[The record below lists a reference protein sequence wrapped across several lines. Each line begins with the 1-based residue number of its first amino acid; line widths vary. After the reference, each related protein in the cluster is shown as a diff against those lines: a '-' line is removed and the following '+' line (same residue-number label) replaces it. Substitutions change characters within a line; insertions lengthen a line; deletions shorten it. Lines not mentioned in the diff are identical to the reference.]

1 MTVNN
6 KPQEIDYGK
15 LSQFQLVEKIKEQ
28 DKEIQ
33 KLKKRK
39 KYGLVWDEERTKE
52 VFEQEVQEKLP
63 ILKEVAKNEIN
74 DSDKSKPNNILI
86 EGDNYHALSVL
97 NYTHKGKID
106 VIYIDPPYN
115 TGNNTWKYNNNFVD
129 KDDDFR
135 HSKWLSFMERRLK
148 LAKKL
153 LTKSGTIVVSIDDYE
168 IHTLRLLMDEIF
180 DARNRLS
187 TITVVHNPRGRN
199 DDKHFA
205 TMHEYMLI
213 YSMNPDDADVG
224 YFELTDKEIDTYK
237 MRDDISNYLLVT
249 YMRGGNNSDR
259 HTRPKMFYPI
269 YYNIK
274 TEKFDSIQTK
284 DTIKLLP
291 INNSGDEKV
300 WKWGKET
307 FLKKKDTELVVRKIK
322 NEYKI
327 FKKRRLLNIV
337 SKKPRSV
344 WYDPRYD
351 ASSHGIMLLRNILR
365 KKDTFPYPKSI
376 WTTFDILKL
385 LSKKESIILDFFAG
399 SGTTGH
405 AILQLN
411 KEDSGNRK
419 FILCTNN
426 ENNICTDVCY
436 PRLKKII
443 KGYKNPKDV
452 KVDGLGGNLKYFK
465 TNFVDSKSTDQNKK
479 IMVSQSTEML
489 CVKEDCFDLVMQG
502 ELFKIFKNHNGRYLG
517 IVYNYDGIEPFKKAV
532 LKLNKKINAY
542 IFSLIDEINDGEF
555 KEILSLIDLK
565 PIPSAILNT
574 YKRIFAYVKTTKL
587 PRKTHK

>member
-1 MTVNN
+1 MAINGKIDYKKWN
-6 KPQEIDYGK
+6 KPELI
-15 LSQFQLVEKIKEQ
+15 
-28 DKEIQ
+28 KEIQ
-33 KLKKRK
+33 KLNKRK
-39 KYGLVWDEERTKE
+39 KYGLIWDEERTKE
-52 VFEQEVQEKLP
+52 VFEEEAQKKLP
-63 ILKEVAKNEIN
+63 ILKDVTKNGIE
-74 DSDKSKPNNILI
+74 DKSKPNNTLI

-97 NYTHKGKID
+97 NYTHKEKID

-135 HSKWLSFMERRLK
+135 HSKWLSFMKKRLK

-153 LTKSGTIVVSIDDYE
+153 LTKSGTIIVAIDDYE

-180 DARNRLS
+180 YEKNRLS

-213 YSMNPDDADVG
+213 YSMNPDYADVG
-224 YFELTDKEIDTYK
+224 YFDLTDEEISTYNLK
-237 MRDDISNYLLVT
+237 DEISNYLLVT

-269 YYNIK
+269 YYNTQTGK
-274 TEKFDSIQTK
+274 LDSVQTK
-284 DTIKLLP
+284 RTVKLLP

-322 NEYKI
+322 DKYKI
-327 FKKRRLLNIV
+327 FKKRRLLNIT

-351 ASSHGIMLLRNILR
+351 ASSHGIMLLRSILR

-376 WTTFDILKL
+376 WTTYDILKL

-399 SGTTGH
+399 SGTTGQ
-405 AILQLN
+405 AVLQLN
-411 KEDSGNRK
+411 KEDGGSRK

-426 ENNICTDVCY
+426 ENKICTDVCY
-436 PRLKKII
+436 PRLKKVI
-443 KGYKNPKDV
+443 KGYKNTKG
-452 KVDGLGGNLKYFK
+452 KKIEGLGGNLKYFK
-465 TNFVDSKSTDQNKK
+465 TSFVDYEPTDQNKK
-479 IMVSQSTEML
+479 TMVEQSTEML
-489 CVKEDCFDLVMQG
+489 CLKEDCF
-502 ELFKIFKNHNGRYLG
+502 ELIKKGKQFKIFKNHEDEYLG
-517 IVYNYDGIEPFKKAV
+517 IIYYYDGIEPFKKEI
-532 LKLNKKINAY
+532 LKLNKKINTY
-542 IFSLIDEINDGEF
+542 VFSLTDEIDDEEF
-555 KEILSLIDLK
+555 ENIRSLVTLK
-565 PIPSAILNT
+565 PIPSAILNV
-574 YKRIFAYVKTTKL
+574 YKRIFAYVQTKKL
-587 PRKTHK
+587 PRETRK